1 MDNTFPS
8 ERGPAPGDRD
18 SGRGQISPASGR
30 GCALR
35 GIRVLDLSR
44 LAPGPFASL
53 VLADLGAEVIKVEE
67 PTYGDWLRY
76 PTAATEGQGAQGA
89 TGGETRPNTPAFD
102 LLNRNKKSITL
113 NLKAIEGK
121 AILQHLVR
129 GADVLIEGFRA
140 GTMQRLGLD
149 YESLQPINPGLVY
162 ASLSGFGQ
170 SGLYRRRACHDV
182 NCLALA
188 GLLDLSG
195 PQDGPPAMSGVPWV
209 DMVAGLW
216 TALGI
221 VAALLERQRNGLGQY
236 LDISMLDSVA
246 ALVHVPLADWLS
258 TGVPPHRGTTSL
270 SGKLACYN
278 VYETADG
285 KYMTLGALEPQFWE
299 DFCMAVGHEDWVAR
313 QRSRDQAGLR
323 GEVAALFRTQPQAY
337 WINLFA
343 SRDCCCEPVLAL
355 NEAFAHPQAVQR
367 GLLREGWLATP
378 LASPEVEFAAAPQ
391 LGEHTA
397 QILAELGYTL
407 EDVQRLR
414 HDGVV

>member
-1 MDNTFPS
+1 MDNPFPPG
-8 ERGPAPGDRD
+8 RRPAADDGDHAGGPVP
-18 SGRGQISPASGR
+18 P
-30 GCALR
+30 ALR

-76 PTAATEGQGAQGA
+76 PTAATEGQGGS
-89 TGGETRPNTPAFD
+89 GGEAPSNTQAFD
-102 LLNRNKKSITL
+102 LLNRNKKSMTL
-113 NLKAIEGK
+113 NLKAGEGQ

-129 GADVLIEGFRA
+129 GADVLLEGFRA
-140 GTMQRLGLD
+140 GTMQRMGLD
-149 YESLQPINPGLVY
+149 YETLRTANPGLVY
-162 ASLSGFGQ
+162 ASLSGYGQ
-170 SGLYRRRACHDV
+170 SGPYRRRACHDL

-195 PQDGPPAMSGVPWV
+195 PQDGPPAMSGMPWA
-209 DMVAGLW
+209 DMAAGLW

-221 VAALLERQRNGLGQY
+221 VAALLERQHRGLGQY

-246 ALVHVPLADWLS
+246 ALAHVPLAQWLG
-258 TGVPPHRGTTSL
+258 TGASPHRGETVL

-278 VYETADG
+278 VYKTADG

-299 DFCMAVGHEDWVAR
+299 GFCLAVGHEDWVAR
-313 QRSRDQAGLR
+313 QRAADQTGLR
-323 GEVAALFRTQPQAY
+323 AEVAEVFRSRPQAY
-337 WINLFA
+337 WISLFD
-343 SRDCCCEPVLAL
+343 SRDCCCEPVLAVD
-355 NEAFAHPQAVQR
+355 EAFAHPQAVQR
-367 GLLREGWLATP
+367 GLLCEGWLATP
-378 LASPEVEFAAAPQ
+378 LASPEVEFAAAPK

-397 QILAELGYTL
+397 QILAELGYTP

-414 HDGVV
+414 REGVV